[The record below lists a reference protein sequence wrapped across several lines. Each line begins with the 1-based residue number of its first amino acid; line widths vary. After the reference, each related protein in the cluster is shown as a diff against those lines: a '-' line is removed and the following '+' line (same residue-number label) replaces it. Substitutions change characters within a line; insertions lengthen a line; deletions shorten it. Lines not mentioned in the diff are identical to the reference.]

1 MEDEDYDMQDDQ
13 PLDDEEDDDID
24 SFSSSDDNSTTSSSE
39 DDEET
44 NSISSS
50 EDEES
55 EKPSKAP
62 PPPTTQSLPRA
73 AKPLIS
79 KYEWAMFIGVRAAQ
93 LERGAPTTLL
103 DPKSY
108 ENFDVRR
115 IASAELEQ
123 GLCPLSLIRT
133 LPNGQKYIISAKSAV
148 PPKL

>member
-13 PLDDEEDDDID
+13 PLDDEEDDDIE
-24 SFSSSDDNSTTSSSE
+24 SFSSSSSSSSS
-39 DDEET
+39 DDEGDT
-44 NSISSS
+44 SD
-50 EDEES
+50 EDEALSSDDEDTD
-55 EKPSKAP
+55 KPSKAP
-62 PPPTTQSLPRA
+62 PPPTTLPRA

-115 IASAELEQ
+115 IAQAELEQ